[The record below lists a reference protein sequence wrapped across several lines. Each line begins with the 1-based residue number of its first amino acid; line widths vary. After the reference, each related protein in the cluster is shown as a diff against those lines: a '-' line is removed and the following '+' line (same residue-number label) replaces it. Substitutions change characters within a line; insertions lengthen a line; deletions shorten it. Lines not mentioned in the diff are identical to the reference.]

1 MSNSQKSATRRRGKS
16 KGLPSYRK
24 HRKSGQ
30 AIVTLSGK
38 DHYLGPHGTNASKAE
53 YDRLIGEWLAN
64 GRRLPDQSEEQAI
77 TVQTLLADYW
87 RWAKT
92 YYVKNGRP
100 TDEQSCIKIAIRD
113 TRRLYANVSVEDF
126 GPLALEAIRGE
137 MLKRDASR
145 GYINAQINRV
155 RRIFKWGV
163 AKQKVPPM
171 VLHALQ
177 AVDGLKAGKCKARE
191 TKPVLPVSDDVID
204 ATVKH
209 CRKVLSAM
217 IRFQRLTGCRPGEV
231 CSVKP
236 KDIERAGDVWFYRPS
251 SHKMEHKGRGRVIP
265 IGPKAQEIL
274 MPYLL
279 RDENKF
285 CFLRHCGK
293 RYERWHYSNQIN
305 TACDR
310 AFPAPPSIKSEP
322 AKLKAW
328 RKKHR
333 WAPNRLRHSA
343 ATAIREQFGLEA
355 AQVILGH
362 ATADVTQ
369 VYAERD
375 QKKAAQVMAKIG

>member
-1 MSNSQKSATRRRGKS
+1 MSNSKNSTRRRGHS
-16 KGLPSYRK
+16 KALPSYRK

-38 DHYLGPHGTNASKAE
+38 DHYLGPHGTKASRAE

-64 GRRLPDQSEEQAI
+64 GRRSPNQSVETAI
-77 TVQTLLADYW
+77 TVETLLADYW

-92 YYVKNGRP
+92 YYVKNGKASG
-100 TDEQSCIKIAIRD
+100 EQSSIKIAIRD
-113 TRRLYANVSVEDF
+113 TRRLYASTSVDDF

-145 GYINAQINRV
+145 GYINAQIKRI

-177 AVDGLKAGKCKARE
+177 ALDGLKAGKCKARE
-191 TKPVLPVSDDVID
+191 TGPVLPIGDAVID
-204 ATVKH
+204 TTIKH
-209 CRKVLSAM
+209 CRKVLAAM
-217 IRFQRLTGCRPGEV
+217 IQFQRLTGCRPGEV
-231 CSVKP
+231 FNIKP
-236 KDIERAGDVWFYRPS
+236 KELDRSGSVWIYRPS
-251 SHKMEHKGRGRVIP
+251 THKMEHKGRDRVIL

-274 MPYLL
+274 RPYLL

-293 RYERWHYSNQIN
+293 PYKRWHYSNQIN

-310 AFPAPPSIKSEP
+310 AFPAPPSVKNVP
-322 AKLKAW
+322 AKLKSW
-328 RKKHR
+328 KKKHR

-343 ATAIREQFGLEA
+343 ATAIRQEFGLEA

-362 ATADVTQ
+362 ASADVTQ

-375 QKKAAQVMAKIG
+375 QAKAVEVMAKIG